1 MYFRL
6 SNPTIEACDEE
17 EMKALEKTKVDLK
30 KTQTSL
36 SELHQGIKPFIQ
48 LLSRIHFMRDLMQ

>member
-30 KTQTSL
+30 KFVNRFFC
-36 SELHQGIKPFIQ
+36 KPWF
-48 LLSRIHFMRDLMQ
+48 H